1 MSYVDTT
8 PLSWQ
13 LPIALQALFSGVVLV
28 GCFFIPESPR
38 WLLDKGR
45 DEEVRRFL
53 VHYHGNE
60 IEDHPIVEFT
70 LNEMREALEDA
81 RRQNTASYMAFFTS
95 IPMLYRT
102 GLLIAVAFFS
112 QYAGSWFASGFNV
125 IVNSQFGFSS
135 PQQQLGLSI
144 VTSILNFVAAQI
156 GASYVERVGRRPMLI
171 YGSMSYVVCWIV
183 ILICLQ
189 IFNNDSS
196 QTAVGVFGWIV
207 VQVFSMIYSFTWTP
221 LNALY
226 PVEILPYSARAKGM
240 AFCQLLI
247 NAASVIQNWVLIYG
261 VNSYGWKW
269 DAFYC
274 VFNVFAGFIIYTHFV
289 ETKGYTLEKIEDIFN
304 DPNPVKKSLSE
315 IRQVVSADTHV
326 PRTKQY
332 QYDPS
337 TTLYIKYQS
346 EFADAPLR
354 IIFTKPVAAPVL
366 PLQCGESLVAC
377 TCGDGDPRAPPNP
390 AAADGAWV
398 QECPVGMLEKTQS
411 HVMLEGTVELAFEP
425 KLRDVGEVAPTLQVT
440 FVGRE
445 HIDLAATANVLQAA
459 AAKAPSGPVRT
470 STFLTLTQRIPWIP
484 RTSPDTV
491 AYKFC
496 IPVPL
501 NIPPS
506 AAPEQGAID
515 YRLEARFLLPE
526 DGLYDEIVTQKRVEV
541 FRVHASENMIA
552 GPLVQS
558 VPIWHQQPDGTTPS
572 KQPETVFSVDIQAP
586 QCAFL
591 DNGKLRL
598 RVKVTSAQ
606 LSALNKAKSVVAAIE
621 ERTRYVWVGQN
632 AQGKAVRKIKTEA
645 RDIGIGVL
653 ADLAKIHSSEY
664 FDMEIKFGNGLGDN
678 GNVRVIVN
686 PTFSGGQIF
695 VSHAI
700 VVRVLY
706 GDSEVDANAKASG
719 MREFFTRMTVNLGA
733 APLLNHE
740 AAFEVPIILR
750 TGLVN

>member
-1 MSYVDTT
+1 MRGGGSGSSGRRRPGPEGVRARSPLQSSGRGACVLPHQNSKEQTELPAAPELRVGLSVRAAVIHPAPPAVHRSSLAAMVQVIDWSSNTNFYSRGMWHVYFACFIGFFNAVVNGYDLSIFNNLATFYSFGTAFAGIPDFQTSSDRYALTSAILQIGSIVGCLFGGFSSDFFGRRGTMLSGSLVIIVGVILELATTNLNVFMIGRFIVGFGIVQITTSAPIYIVEIAHPQFRSRAGAVYNTGWYVGAIPATVILFAMSYVDTT

-13 LPIALQALFSGVVLV
+13 LPVAIQALFSGVVLT

-38 WLLDKGR
+38 WLMDKGR

-144 VTSILNFVAAQI
+144 VTAILNFVSAQI
-156 GASYVERVGRRPMLI
+156 GASYVERIGRRPMLI

-189 IFNNDSS
+189 IFNNDNS
-196 QTAVGVFGWIV
+196 QTAVGIFGWVV
-207 VQVFSMIYSFTWTP
+207 VQIFSILYSFTWTP

-240 AFCQLLI
+240 AFCQLII

-274 VFNVFAGFIIYTHFV
+274 VFNVFAAFIIHMYFV

-337 TTLYIKYQS
+337 TTLYIKYQ
-346 EFADAPLR
+346 
-354 IIFTKPVAAPVL
+354 
-366 PLQCGESLVAC
+366 
-377 TCGDGDPRAPPNP
+377 
-390 AAADGAWV
+390 
-398 QECPVGMLEKTQS
+398 
-411 HVMLEGTVELAFEP
+411 
-425 KLRDVGEVAPTLQVT
+425 
-440 FVGRE
+440 
-445 HIDLAATANVLQAA
+445 
-459 AAKAPSGPVRT
+459 
-470 STFLTLTQRIPWIP
+470 
-484 RTSPDTV
+484 
-491 AYKFC
+491 
-496 IPVPL
+496 
-501 NIPPS
+501 
-506 AAPEQGAID
+506 
-515 YRLEARFLLPE
+515 
-526 DGLYDEIVTQKRVEV
+526 
-541 FRVHASENMIA
+541 
-552 GPLVQS
+552 
-558 VPIWHQQPDGTTPS
+558 
-572 KQPETVFSVDIQAP
+572 
-586 QCAFL
+586 
-591 DNGKLRL
+591 
-598 RVKVTSAQ
+598 
-606 LSALNKAKSVVAAIE
+606 
-621 ERTRYVWVGQN
+621 
-632 AQGKAVRKIKTEA
+632 
-645 RDIGIGVL
+645 
-653 ADLAKIHSSEY
+653 
-664 FDMEIKFGNGLGDN
+664 
-678 GNVRVIVN
+678 
-686 PTFSGGQIF
+686 
-695 VSHAI
+695 
-700 VVRVLY
+700 
-706 GDSEVDANAKASG
+706 
-719 MREFFTRMTVNLGA
+719 
-733 APLLNHE
+733 
-740 AAFEVPIILR
+740 
-750 TGLVN
+750 